1 MSWKESHILFKFP
14 ARERKQK
21 LFEKLDSYYGLMLDK
36 ENFTFL
42 VSIDHDDEILNTPE
56 VLERLNQ
63 YPNMKAIV
71 GESKGKIFACN
82 RDIDEHGGD
91 WDIVVLVSDDM
102 MPQVKGY
109 DMHIRKGYKK
119 HFPDYDGVLHFNDGH
134 QGKKL
139 NTLCILGKPYY
150 DRFGYIY
157 SPDYISL
164 YCDNEFMDVSR
175 ILGKAKYLPL
185 VIIEHQHWAWG
196 YGGMDALYQKNEG
209 PIQVDRDTYLRRKE
223 ANFHLENE
231 KA

>member
-1 MSWKESHILFKFP
+1 MSWKDAHILFKFP
-14 ARERKQK
+14 ARARKEK
-21 LFEKLDSYYGLMLDK
+21 LFDKLNHYYDLMVDQ

-56 VLERLNQ
+56 VLEKLQKYFRL
-63 YPNMKAIV
+63 KAVV

-82 RDIDEHGGD
+82 RDIDEHEES

-102 MPQVKGY
+102 MPKVKGY

-119 HFPDYDGVLHFNDGH
+119 YFPDFDGVLHFNDGH
-134 QGKKL
+134 QKDKL

-157 SPDYISL
+157 NPEYVSL
-164 YCDNEFMDVSR
+164 FCDNEFMDVSR
-175 ILGKAKYLPL
+175 ILGKTKYIPM

-209 PIQVDRDTYLRRKE
+209 PIQKDRDTYLRRKKQE
-223 ANFHLENE
+223 FDLKPLES
-231 KA
+231 